1 MNDQPTRPIRPLRDS
16 TVSPNRLPVEGVPN
30 VARDPILLF
39 PAHSPRDSVTHTDP
53 LRAPLAAR
61 RFWRLFI
68 WVMLG
73 WGVLFTGLLMLGL
86 VGYFYVAAQLPLPE
100 ELERRAF
107 RFASS
112 QIYDRE
118 GGLLWEL
125 MDPHGGRRTWVPLQR
140 ISRYAIAATIATED
154 RFFYTNV
161 GVDPIAVVRA
171 LYYALSEGE
180 VVSGGSTITQQL
192 VRNVLLS
199 PEERAQKT
207 LRRKLREAVLAIE
220 VARRYPKEKILEI
233 YLNQI
238 YYGNLAYG
246 IEAAAQTYFG
256 KPAAELNLAEA
267 ALLAGLPQAPATYDP
282 IIYPERAKKRQQIV
296 LGLMVEAGYVTP
308 AQALA
313 AYQQYLEYKP
323 PPVQLRAPHFVVYV
337 RQLLESRY
345 GADALYHEPG
355 LKVVTTLDP
364 RIQAIVEEE
373 VARQVAALR
382 NKDVSNG
389 AAVVLG
395 ARTGEILALVGSP
408 DFNDERAAG
417 QVNMALQP
425 RQPGSAIKPLVYLA
439 ALERGWT
446 PATLIM
452 DVPVEYPDGRGGVY
466 RPKNYDGKFRG
477 PVLLRAA
484 LANSLNI
491 PAVKALEFVRI
502 PALQEMA
509 RRLGITTLTR
519 GDHGLALAL
528 GSGEVSLLEL
538 SGAYQAI
545 ANGGRRAPPVAI
557 LRVTDGLGRLIEVYQ
572 PPSGEAVLRPEHAYL
587 ITHILADNEARTPL
601 FGANSPLRLSRPAAA
616 KTGTTDDFRDSWTIG
631 YTPDVVVG
639 VWVGNADNR
648 PTRGLS
654 GLAGAAPIW
663 HAIMERILAD
673 TPVHDFVRPRGV
685 VEVEICADSGTIPS
699 PDCPRRRR
707 ELFAHDR
714 LPLGPEHDIH
724 QRLRIDTRAN
734 CVVLDNRPPG
744 EGIEERYYQ
753 VYPPE
758 GRAWAL
764 EHGIEQ
770 PPPPCPSIEGSA
782 IAAIHWPGD
791 GQLIEGIIS
800 IQGVALAGDFSH
812 YVVEYGVGWSPETF
826 IPLSAPQMQPVE
838 GGILTAW
845 DTRPH
850 PNGPYTLRVV
860 VFDRRG
866 GRYEGRSTVV
876 VDNPLPEATPI
887 WSWEEPLTPVPWPF
901 ETFPPEP
908 VGATPTLEQFPVPT
922 LPMFPPESPDV
933 PQPDDYPAPLPESDA
948 LPWLWPE
955 ATMTLT
961 PEEPMW
967 VPNPEEPPVPW
978 PTATP
983 LPTENHFVVT
993 P

>member
-1 MNDQPTRPIRPLRDS
+1 M
-16 TVSPNRLPVEGVPN
+16 
-30 VARDPILLF
+30 
-39 PAHSPRDSVTHTDP
+39 
-53 LRAPLAAR
+53 
-61 RFWRLFI
+61 
-68 WVMLG
+68 
-73 WGVLFTGLLMLGL
+73 LFTALLMLGL
-86 VGYFYVAAQLPLPE
+86 IGYFYVAAQLPPPE
-100 ELERRAF
+100 ELERRTF

-118 GGLLWEL
+118 GNLLWEL
-125 MDPHGGRRTWVPLQR
+125 IDPHGGRRTWVPLQR

-154 RFFYTNV
+154 RFFYAHV
-161 GVDPIAVVRA
+161 GVDPTAVIRA
-171 LYYALSEGE
+171 LYYVLSEGE

-220 VARRYPKEKILEI
+220 VARRYPKDKILEI

-256 KPAAELNLAEA
+256 KSAADLDLAEA

-282 IIYPERAKKRQQIV
+282 IVYPERAKKRQQIV
-296 LGLMVEAGYVTP
+296 LGLMVKAGYVTP

-313 AYQQYLEYKP
+313 AYQQYLEYKL

-345 GADALYHEPG
+345 GADALYREPG
-355 LKVVTTLDP
+355 LKVITTLDP

-373 VARQVAALR
+373 VVRQVAALR
-382 NKDVSNG
+382 DKEVSNG
-389 AAVVLG
+389 AAVVLDVQ
-395 ARTGEILALVGSP
+395 TGEILALVGSP

-417 QVNMALQP
+417 QVNMALRP
-425 RQPGSAIKPLVYLA
+425 RQPGSAIKPLTYLA
-439 ALERGWT
+439 AFERGWT
-446 PATLIM
+446 PATLII
-452 DVPVEYPDGRGGVY
+452 DVPVEYADGAGGTY
-466 RPKNYDGKFRG
+466 RPTNYDGKFRG
-477 PVLLRAA
+477 PVLVRTA

-491 PAVKALEFVRI
+491 PAVRALEFVGV
-502 PALQEMA
+502 PALQEIA

-519 GDHGLALAL
+519 HDYGLSLAL

-538 SGAYQAI
+538 TSAYQAI
-545 ANGGRRAPPVAI
+545 ANGGRRVAPAAI
-557 LRVTDGLGRLIEVYQ
+557 LRVTDGLGRLIEAYQ
-572 PPSGEAVLRPEHAYL
+572 PPQGDVVLRPEHAYL

-616 KTGTTDDFRDSWTIG
+616 KTGTTHDFRDSWTIG
-631 YTPDVVVG
+631 YTPEVVVG

-648 PTRGLS
+648 PMRGLS

-663 HAIMERILAD
+663 HAIMERVLAD
-673 TPVHDFVRPRGV
+673 TPVRDFVRPRGV

-699 PDCPRRRR
+699 PDCPHRRR
-707 ELFAHDR
+707 ELFAYDQ

-724 QRLRIDTRAN
+724 RRLRIDTRAN
-734 CVVLDNRPPG
+734 CVVSDNYPLG

-770 PPPPCPSIEGSA
+770 PPPPCTPTEGSG
-782 IAAIHWPGD
+782 IAAIHWPGE
-791 GQLIEGIIS
+791 GELVEGIVA
-800 IQGVALAGDFSH
+800 IQGVALAANFSH
-812 YVVEYGVGWSPETF
+812 YVVEYGVGWSPEAF
-826 IPLSAPQMQPVE
+826 VPLSAPQTQSVE
-838 GGILTAW
+838 GGILTEW
-845 DTRPH
+845 DTRLY

-860 VFDRRG
+860 VFDRDG

-876 VDNPLPEATPI
+876 VNNPPSEITPTWPWEELPTPLP
-887 WSWEEPLTPVPWPF
+887 W
-901 ETFPPEP
+901 PPELSSP
-908 VGATPTLEQFPVPT
+908 DLLWVTPTLEQMPIPT
-922 LPMFPPESPDV
+922 VPMFPPQSPSA
-933 PQPDDYPAPLPESDA
+933 PQWDDNATPLPQNDIW
-948 LPWLWPE
+948 PWPE
-955 ATMTLT
+955 AAAT
-961 PEEPMW
+961 PSPEAEMLP
-967 VPNPEEPPVPW
+967 PTPEEPPVPW
-978 PTATP
+978 PTATLSP
-983 LPTENHFVVT
+983 PESHPMTM

>member
-1 MNDQPTRPIRPLRDS
+1 M
-16 TVSPNRLPVEGVPN
+16 
-30 VARDPILLF
+30 
-39 PAHSPRDSVTHTDP
+39 
-53 LRAPLAAR
+53 
-61 RFWRLFI
+61 

-73 WGVLFTGLLMLGL
+73 WGVLFTGLLVLGL
-86 VGYFYVAAQLPLPE
+86 VGYFYIAAQLPPPE

-125 MDPHGGRRTWVPLQR
+125 IDPYGGRRTWVPLQR
-140 ISRYAIAATIATED
+140 ISRYAVAATIATED
-154 RFFYTNV
+154 RFFYAHV
-161 GVDPIAVVRA
+161 GVDPIAMIRA

-220 VARRYPKEKILEI
+220 VARRYPKDKILEI

-256 KPAAELNLAEA
+256 KSAADLNLAEA

-282 IIYPERAKKRQQIV
+282 IVYPERAKKRQQIV
-296 LGLMVEAGYVTP
+296 LGLMVEAGYVTQ
-308 AQALA
+308 AEALA

-323 PPVQLRAPHFVVYV
+323 PPLQLRAPHFVIYV

-364 RIQAIVEEE
+364 RIQAVAEEE
-373 VARQVAALR
+373 VTRQIAALR
-382 NKDVSNG
+382 HKDVSNG
-389 AAVVLG
+389 AAVVLNVK
-395 ARTGEILALVGSP
+395 TGEILALVGSP
-408 DFNDERAAG
+408 DFYDERAAG

-425 RQPGSAIKPLVYLA
+425 RQPGSAIKPLTYLA
-439 ALERGWT
+439 AFERGWT

-452 DVPVEYPDGRGGVY
+452 DVPVEYPDGKGGVY
-466 RPKNYDGKFRG
+466 RPVNYDGKFRG
-477 PVLLRAA
+477 PVLVRIA

-491 PAVKALEFVRI
+491 PAVKALEFVGI

-519 GDHGLALAL
+519 RDYGLALAL

-538 SGAYQAI
+538 AGAYQAM
-545 ANGGRRAPPVAI
+545 ANGGRRIPPVAV
-557 LRVTDGLGRLIEVYQ
+557 LRVTDGLGRLIEAYQ
-572 PPSGEAVLRPEHAYL
+572 PPPGEVVLRPEHAYL

-616 KTGTTDDFRDSWTIG
+616 KTGTTNDFRDSWTIG

-639 VWVGNADNR
+639 VWVGNADNH

-654 GLAGAAPIW
+654 GLDGAAPIW
-663 HAIMERILAD
+663 HAIMERILAN
-673 TPVHDFVRPRGV
+673 TPIHDFVRPRGV
-685 VEVEICADSGTIPS
+685 IEMEICADSGTIPS
-699 PDCPRRRR
+699 PECPHRRR
-707 ELFAHDR
+707 ELFAYDQ

-724 QRLRIDTRAN
+724 QRLRVDTRAN
-734 CVVLDNRPPG
+734 CVVSHDHPLG
-744 EGIEERYYQ
+744 EGIEERYYR

-770 PPPPCPSIEGSA
+770 PPPPCVSPDSEGMA

-791 GQLIEGIIS
+791 GHLIAGVVS
-800 IQGVALAGDFSH
+800 IQGVALAAGFSH

-826 IPLSAPQMQPVE
+826 VPLSAPRTQPVE
-838 GGILTAW
+838 GGVLAEW

-860 VFDRRG
+860 VYDHYG

-876 VDNPLPEATPI
+876 VDNPLSEATPG
-887 WSWEEPLTPVPWPF
+887 WLWEEPSTPIPWPF
-901 ETFPPEP
+901 EAFPPEP
-908 VGATPTLEQFPVPT
+908 LEVTSTPEQPSVPVAP
-922 LPMFPPESPDV
+922 LFPPELPGV
-933 PQPDDYPAPLPESDA
+933 PQPDSHLTPSPEGDLS
-948 LPWLWPE
+948 PWLWPE
-955 ATMTLT
+955 ATVTPT
-961 PEEPMW
+961 PEDQMW
-967 VPNPEEPPVPW
+967 FPIPEEPPVPW

-983 LPTENHFVVT
+983 WPTDHSSVAT